1 MALKEGQ
8 TPWFHFDPVL
18 FLPLWIGIWRWGAY
32 LILKGIPSLLYKPI
46 PISEE
51 LEQGHVPVSTQMM
64 TMIIPVYMPEPGFE
78 ECLQSWVDNR
88 PKTIVIVV
96 DTNSYQ
102 QVRREREFSFFFFWV
117 ENITESPFL
126 LRMCGTRQPHSTNSG
141 LPTTST
147 PRHTHSFFLFGCLN
161 VRGSSWSHAKFD
173 FLSICHCPPR
183 ALEKMRVHLLLSPGE
198 GTTNHS
204 PKRKVAVGTI
214 DCSESPNDFL
224 FSLERVPS
232 PSEEGQCKH
241 TRPLPPPFGLL
252 NMYLGWFCYF

>member
-1 MALKEGQ
+1 MPLKEGN

-51 LEQGHVPVSTQMM
+51 LEQGHLPVSTQMM

-102 QVRREREFSFFFFWV
+102 QVRARCTARPA
-117 ENITESPFL
+117 ESL
-126 LRMCGTRQPHSTNSG
+126 ACVYRW
-141 LPTTST
+141 
-147 PRHTHSFFLFGCLN
+147 
-161 VRGSSWSHAKFD
+161 SSA
-173 FLSICHCPPR
+173 
-183 ALEKMRVHLLLSPGE
+183 GE
-198 GTTNHS
+198 GGGRHLAAT
-204 PKRKVAVGTI
+204 
-214 DCSESPNDFL
+214 L
-224 FSLERVPS
+224 SLV
-232 PSEEGQCKH
+232 
-241 TRPLPPPFGLL
+241 
-252 NMYLGWFCYF
+252 

>member
-1 MALKEGQ
+1 MPLEEGN

-18 FLPLWIGIWRWGAY
+18 FLPLWIGIWRWAAY

-102 QVRREREFSFFFFWV
+102 QVRGCSSLFTQNNRNNFTGSRTEYASHEMAESSQGVLPHTRRISPCTSSSQSPREE
-117 ENITESPFL
+117 
-126 LRMCGTRQPHSTNSG
+126 
-141 LPTTST
+141 
-147 PRHTHSFFLFGCLN
+147 
-161 VRGSSWSHAKFD
+161 RGIGQDVCAS
-173 FLSICHCPPR
+173 FLSSFCDYGV
-183 ALEKMRVHLLLSPGE
+183 ASAST
-198 GTTNHS
+198 GTY
-204 PKRKVAVGTI
+204 
-214 DCSESPNDFL
+214 D
-224 FSLERVPS
+224 
-232 PSEEGQCKH
+232 
-241 TRPLPPPFGLL
+241 
-252 NMYLGWFCYF
+252 M

>member
-1 MALKEGQ
+1 MALEEGN

-18 FLPLWIGIWRWGAY
+18 FLPLWIGIWRWAAY

-102 QVRREREFSFFFFWV
+102 QVRKRGRARGGLWCFFLRREINLQFFGRERTCEHRR
-117 ENITESPFL
+117 P
-126 LRMCGTRQPHSTNSG
+126 
-141 LPTTST
+141 
-147 PRHTHSFFLFGCLN
+147 
-161 VRGSSWSHAKFD
+161 
-173 FLSICHCPPR
+173 
-183 ALEKMRVHLLLSPGE
+183 
-198 GTTNHS
+198 
-204 PKRKVAVGTI
+204 
-214 DCSESPNDFL
+214 
-224 FSLERVPS
+224 VPS
-232 PSEEGQCKH
+232 PFAQHPAARLSGAEPARCLEKH
-241 TRPLPPPFGLL
+241 TSSTPWARVHSRGGGGFPRDARRLFLAL
-252 NMYLGWFCYF
+252 RSVLVRLSNCHCWKA

>member
-1 MALKEGQ
+1 MPLKEGN

-51 LEQGHVPVSTQMM
+51 LEQGHLPVSTQMM

-102 QVRREREFSFFFFWV
+102 QVRARCTARPAERLASVYRRSPAGERGRRHLAATLSSF
-117 ENITESPFL
+117 EQRGRSP
-126 LRMCGTRQPHSTNSG
+126 M
-141 LPTTST
+141 
-147 PRHTHSFFLFGCLN
+147 
-161 VRGSSWSHAKFD
+161 
-173 FLSICHCPPR
+173 
-183 ALEKMRVHLLLSPGE
+183 
-198 GTTNHS
+198 
-204 PKRKVAVGTI
+204 
-214 DCSESPNDFL
+214 
-224 FSLERVPS
+224 
-232 PSEEGQCKH
+232 
-241 TRPLPPPFGLL
+241 
-252 NMYLGWFCYF
+252 

>member
-1 MALKEGQ
+1 MPLEEGN

-18 FLPLWIGIWRWGAY
+18 FLPLWIGIWRWAAY

-102 QVRREREFSFFFFWV
+102 QVRQACYRLYLFDFCLQREVNFLTFFFFACD
-117 ENITESPFL
+117 SK
-126 LRMCGTRQPHSTNSG
+126 TNGRPPNSIIPG
-141 LPTTST
+141 
-147 PRHTHSFFLFGCLN
+147 F
-161 VRGSSWSHAKFD
+161 VRRDSAQ
-173 FLSICHCPPR
+173 CHK
-183 ALEKMRVHLLLSPGE
+183 A
-198 GTTNHS
+198 
-204 PKRKVAVGTI
+204 
-214 DCSESPNDFL
+214 
-224 FSLERVPS
+224 
-232 PSEEGQCKH
+232 
-241 TRPLPPPFGLL
+241 
-252 NMYLGWFCYF
+252 

>member
-1 MALKEGQ
+1 MPLAEGH

-88 PKTIVIVV
+88 PKTIVVVV

-102 QVRREREFSFFFFWV
+102 QVSA
-117 ENITESPFL
+117 
-126 LRMCGTRQPHSTNSG
+126 C
-141 LPTTST
+141 
-147 PRHTHSFFLFGCLN
+147 CL
-161 VRGSSWSHAKFD
+161 
-173 FLSICHCPPR
+173 
-183 ALEKMRVHLLLSPGE
+183 
-198 GTTNHS
+198 
-204 PKRKVAVGTI
+204 
-214 DCSESPNDFL
+214 
-224 FSLERVPS
+224 
-232 PSEEGQCKH
+232 
-241 TRPLPPPFGLL
+241 
-252 NMYLGWFCYF
+252 